1 MNVHISPFKSARR
14 KNYNMQH
21 VLFRILE
28 KWREHLDKNTPFR
41 GILMDLFK
49 AFDCVTYYLLLAKLV
64 AYGTDDNL
72 LHHIHSY
79 FFNRKQSVGINDMLV
94 LHGSI
99 HTQIHTFID
108 R

>member
-14 KNYNMQH
+14 KNYNKQH

-41 GILMDLFK
+41 EILMDLFK

-79 FFNRKQSVGINDMLV
+79 LFNRKQSYGINDILV

-99 HTQIHTFID
+99 HIQIHTFIHT
-108 R
+108 